1 MFVLVSL
8 EQVRA
13 GEAYSM
19 VFTFETNDWK
29 RFAGLCLG
37 HQKHSTKGMSR
48 KKNYSVWNS
57 V

>member
-13 GEAYSM
+13 GEAYGM